1 MTYLGL
7 NHGCGKDAPGN
18 LAHYLC
24 ERASMHAWVM
34 PGKRHDIGS
43 LNIIG
48 KHNDCLVNDTES

>member
-24 ERASMHAWVM
+24 ERAPMHAWVM

-43 LNIIG
+43 LNSYREVQRLFG
-48 KHNDCLVNDTES
+48 E